1 MIITEKENCTGCSA
15 CKSVCPV
22 NAIKMLEDIDGFLVP
37 IVDDDICIKC
47 GKCIRVCPANK
58 DRKSKKTSSFPITY
72 AAINK
77 ERECLKVSSS
87 GGIFPVIAN
96 KILNNNGVVFGCAW
110 SEQLKAEHIFIE
122 GHNDLTKLQGSK
134 YVQSYIGNSYIN
146 AKEFLDSGR
155 EVLFTGTPCQIAG
168 LNSFLN
174 KEYDNLITIDL
185 ICHGV
190 PSQAFFDGY
199 LNELSKSSKLK
210 VVDFKFRDKKYGTRY
225 IGKAEFE
232 NSKTKKFNPSSSYY
246 YNYFLKGH
254 IFRESCYTCP
264 YACPQREGDF
274 TLGDY
279 WGIEKY
285 HPKFE
290 SREGSSVILVN
301 TQKAQFVIETI
312 KEKLELI
319 PSDFKKASA
328 NNGPLRKPTRK
339 NSKRDEIFK
348 LWRSGGS
355 ELVAEKFH
363 ISAKEKFIVLIK
375 NVIPYCIKK
384 NIKRMVSK

>member
-146 AKEFLDSGR
+146 AKEFLD
-155 EVLFTGTPCQIAG
+155 
-168 LNSFLN
+168 
-174 KEYDNLITIDL
+174 
-185 ICHGV
+185 
-190 PSQAFFDGY
+190 
-199 LNELSKSSKLK
+199 
-210 VVDFKFRDKKYGTRY
+210 
-225 IGKAEFE
+225 
-232 NSKTKKFNPSSSYY
+232 
-246 YNYFLKGH
+246 
-254 IFRESCYTCP
+254 
-264 YACPQREGDF
+264 
-274 TLGDY
+274 
-279 WGIEKY
+279 
-285 HPKFE
+285 
-290 SREGSSVILVN
+290 
-301 TQKAQFVIETI
+301 
-312 KEKLELI
+312 
-319 PSDFKKASA
+319 
-328 NNGPLRKPTRK
+328 
-339 NSKRDEIFK
+339 
-348 LWRSGGS
+348 
-355 ELVAEKFH
+355 
-363 ISAKEKFIVLIK
+363 
-375 NVIPYCIKK
+375 
-384 NIKRMVSK
+384 

>member
-22 NAIKMLEDIDGFLVP
+22 DAITMIEDLDGFLVP
-37 IVDDDICIKC
+37 IIDDDVCIKC
-47 GKCIRVCPANK
+47 EKCIRVCPANK
-58 DRKSKKTSSFPITY
+58 GRKSKELSKFPITY

-77 ERECLKVSSS
+77 ETECLKVSSS
-87 GGIFPVIAN
+87 GGIFPVIAS
-96 KILNNNGVVFGCAW
+96 KILGNNGVVFGCAW
-110 SEQLKAEHIFIE
+110 SRQLKAEHIFIE
-122 GHNDLTKLQGSK
+122 DHHDLIKLQGSK
-134 YVQSYIGNSYIN
+134 YVQSYIGNSYIK
-146 AKEFLDSGR
+146 AKELLDSGR

-199 LNELSKSSKLK
+199 LNVLSKSSKLK
-210 VVDFKFRDKKYGTRY
+210 VVDFKFRDKKYGTRF
-225 IGKAEFE
+225 IGKVEFE
-232 NSKTKKFNPSSSYY
+232 NHKIKKINPASSYY
-246 YNYFLKGH
+246 YNYFLKGY
-254 IFRESCYTCP
+254 IYRESCYTCP
-264 YACPQREGDF
+264 YACAQREGDF

-279 WGIEKY
+279 WGIERY

-290 SREGSSVILVN
+290 SREGTSVILVN
-301 TQKAQFVIETI
+301 TQKAQFVLKAI

-328 NNGPLRKPTRK
+328 NNGQLKKPTRK
-339 NSKRDEIFK
+339 NSERDEVFR

-363 ISAKEKFIVLIK
+363 INAKEKFIALIK
-375 NVIPYCIKK
+375 NVIPYCVKK